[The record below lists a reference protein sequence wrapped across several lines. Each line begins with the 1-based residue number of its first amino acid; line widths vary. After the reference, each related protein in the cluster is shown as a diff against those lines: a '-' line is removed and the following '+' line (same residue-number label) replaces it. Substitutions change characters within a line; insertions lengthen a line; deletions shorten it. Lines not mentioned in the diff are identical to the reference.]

1 MQEKLSEAN
10 AKFKSLEATIENLEG
25 KVQIAMDKDWL
36 MARKTRELDGR
47 MNGVEAAVSW
57 LSSWMGY
64 GIQMIQ
70 WHAPSTPSWTAQLHF
85 LGSMMFEWLV
95 MESTFRKYF
104 SLSEN
109 RECSSDGLMNF
120 CMDDV
125 DMFIK
130 IV

>member
-70 WHAPSTPSWTAQLHF
+70 WHAPSTPS
-85 LGSMMFEWLV
+85 
-95 MESTFRKYF
+95 
-104 SLSEN
+104 
-109 RECSSDGLMNF
+109 
-120 CMDDV
+120 
-125 DMFIK
+125 
-130 IV
+130 